1 MKIKKGDVVIILSGK
16 EKGKQGR
23 VLRVDTKS
31 DRVFVEG
38 RNIVK
43 RHQRANA
50 AGQES
55 GIISKEAGIHVSNV
69 ALYSEK
75 LKRGVRVCAR
85 YEGKDGAL
93 FATKA
98 EALNSYSEP
107 VARIS
112 KVRYCVKTGEIFK

>member
-16 EKGKQGR
+16 ERGTTGR
-23 VLRVDTKS
+23 VSRVDTKS
-31 DRVFVEG
+31 DRVYVEG
-38 RNIVK
+38 HNIVK

-75 LKRGVRVCAR
+75 LKRGVRVAAR

-93 FATKA
+93 FLTKV
-98 EALNSYSEP
+98 EALNSYNEP
-107 VARIS
+107 VERIK
-112 KVRYCVKTGEIFK
+112 KVRYCVKTGEIF

>member
-16 EKGKQGR
+16 ERGMQGR

-43 RHQRANA
+43 VHRKANA
-50 AGQES
+50 QGQEA
-55 GIISKEAGIHVSNV
+55 GIISKEASVHASNV

-75 LKRGVRVCAR
+75 LKRGVRVASR
-85 YEGKDGAL
+85 YVGKDDAL
-93 FATKA
+93 FESKRDAM
-98 EALNSYSEP
+98 NSFGEP
-107 VARIS
+107 VAHVA